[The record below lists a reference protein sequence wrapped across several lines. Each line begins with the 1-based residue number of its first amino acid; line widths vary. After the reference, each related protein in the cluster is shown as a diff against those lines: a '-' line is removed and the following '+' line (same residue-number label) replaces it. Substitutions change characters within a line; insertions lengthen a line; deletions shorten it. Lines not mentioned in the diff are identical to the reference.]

1 MAPPRVPCSTPPM
14 RRCTM
19 PSVSPEVG
27 STRRSRSTPPPL
39 FKPGVEPLYTLTR
52 RTLRFFT
59 LALFTALLAL
69 AGCQTA
75 PPKGLSA
82 AQIAVLKQQG
92 FELTDEGWA
101 FGLSGKVL
109 FGSDVESL
117 NSQSTEI
124 VQRIGKALLGVGIER
139 VRVDGHTDASGKE
152 TYNQQLS
159 LRRAK
164 SVRNVLTAVGMKEEN
179 IKLQGL
185 GSTEPVASN
194 DTAAGRTENRRVS
207 IVVIAD

>member
-1 MAPPRVPCSTPPM
+1 M
-14 RRCTM
+14 
-19 PSVSPEVG
+19 G
-27 STRRSRSTPPPL
+27 
-39 FKPGVEPLYTLTR
+39 
-52 RTLRFFT
+52 
-59 LALFTALLAL
+59 LLAL
-69 AGCQTA
+69 TGCQTA
-75 PPKGLSA
+75 PQKGLTP

-194 DTAAGRTENRRVS
+194 VKTAGRTENRRVS